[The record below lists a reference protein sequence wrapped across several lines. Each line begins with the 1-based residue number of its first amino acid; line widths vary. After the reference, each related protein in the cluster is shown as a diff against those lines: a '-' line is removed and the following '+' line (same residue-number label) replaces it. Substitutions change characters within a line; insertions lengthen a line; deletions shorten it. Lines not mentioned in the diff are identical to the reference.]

1 MREIVRLRSAT
12 DADVEA
18 LGAVHV
24 QVWRETYAG
33 LVSDEIL
40 MGLNSTQCASMWRVA
55 LEQGLMVQLAERDG
69 TIVGFSAAGDQPDA
83 SLPYSGIIRAIYVL
97 RCAQRLGIG
106 RALMATCWHGAMC
119 PPCSGSWRRTHPR
132 AVSMLHL
139 VVGKSPGR
147 TGVRRVLR
155 RRHRVCVGRPEASDL
170 TRMRRCAR
178 CAPPKPGRSPRR
190 DRRER

>member
-106 RALMATCWHGAMC
+106 RALMAAMAGNLLVRGHVSAMLWVMEANT
-119 PPCSGSWRRTHPR
+119 PVNGTRNAAKSG
-132 AVSMLHL
+132 
-139 VVGKSPGR
+139 
-147 TGVRRVLR
+147 GVNLTTSLR
-155 RRHRVCVGRPEASDL
+155 INHVQSHA
-170 TRMRRCAR
+170 A
-178 CAPPKPGRSPRR
+178 A
-190 DRRER
+190 